1 MAYITKQSQA
11 VLHCF
16 EQRSEESLT
25 AAELAAELRRSGS
38 SVGLATIY
46 RHLDKLAASG
56 HLHKINTAEGAFYH
70 LCAHTDDSHR
80 DCFLLKCSR
89 CGRIRHLDCSHLHD
103 FYQHLEQ
110 EHHFR
115 IDPRQTLFAGIC
127 DVCTGEEAA
136 HGTT

>member
-1 MAYITKQSQA
+1 MAYATKQHQA
-11 VLHCF
+11 VLQCLENQPEKAF
-16 EQRSEESLT
+16 T
-25 AAELAAELRRSGS
+25 AAEVAAALHHGERP
-38 SVGLATIY
+38 VGLATIY

-70 LCAHTDDSHR
+70 LCTHTDDSHR

-110 EHHFR
+110 DHHFR

-127 DVCTGEEAA
+127 DVCTREEAA